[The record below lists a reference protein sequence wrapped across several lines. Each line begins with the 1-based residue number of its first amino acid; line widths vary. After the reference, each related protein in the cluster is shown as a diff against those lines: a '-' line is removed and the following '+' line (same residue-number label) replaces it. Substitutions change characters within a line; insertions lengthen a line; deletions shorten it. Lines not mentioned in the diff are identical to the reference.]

1 MPQNRTVPTDSR
13 RIAGPPV
20 FTGGFPHFFLVN
32 TARRRGW
39 CSRRTFHPKEDQAMS
54 HPLRRRI
61 TTWALV
67 LALAWALILPTP
79 ARAITFGEEEELSA
93 EMLRIIFKKLP
104 VAEDS
109 YVTDYVNRVGK
120 RILAVMPEQPF
131 RYRFYVINQDMYNAF
146 ATPAGHIFVYSGLIE
161 AMDGEDEL
169 AGILGH
175 EIAHVYCRH
184 ISQKIE
190 LAKKMSWAQ
199 LAGMAAGVLLGVAGG
214 SGAAASAVTMGSLA
228 SGVSAQLAFSRENE
242 TQADQL
248 GLKFLSDAGYGTE
261 GLLRVLKKIRSKQWF
276 SKEQVPTYMLT
287 HPAIEDRIA
296 YVTSWI
302 EDHPADAQPKFK
314 PNPVDFERIG
324 TRLIAEY
331 SDPTSELALL
341 EQTLQR
347 DPGNTLARYRYG
359 LVLARANRSAEAIT
373 QLKEVLARNA
383 FNPYMLRDLGKVYF
397 LAGRLDQA
405 LSTLES
411 ARSMIPADP
420 DTLFF
425 LGRTLQEMGQRTEAI
440 ALYTAIIQKTPDYRE
455 AYYFMGQNLGQ
466 QGSLADAHYYLGLYH
481 FRGRD
486 FKTAIAQFKQALRNS
501 PDPETRERV
510 ERLLK
515 QAEDEIKAE
524 KKALEG

>member
-1 MPQNRTVPTDSR
+1 MLQ
-13 RIAGPPV
+13 
-20 FTGGFPHFFLVN
+20 
-32 TARRRGW
+32 
-39 CSRRTFHPKEDQAMS
+39 
-54 HPLRRRI
+54 PLRRRI
-61 TTWALV
+61 TTWGLL
-67 LALAWALILPTP
+67 LALACALILPP
-79 ARAITFGEEEELSA
+79 SAAAITFGEEEELSG

-109 YVTDYVNRVGK
+109 YITDYVNRIGK

-146 ATPAGHIFVYSGLIE
+146 ATPAGHIFIYSGLIE

-190 LAKKMSWAQ
+190 LSKKLGWAQ
-199 LAGMAAGVLLGVAGG
+199 LAGMAAGILLGVAGG
-214 SGAAASAVTMGSLA
+214 GGAAASAVTMGSMA
-228 SGVSAQLAFSRENE
+228 SGATAQLAFSRENE

-261 GLLRVLKKIRSKQWF
+261 GLLRILKKIRAKQWF
-276 SKEQVPTYMLT
+276 SKDQVPTYMMT

-302 EDHPADAQPKFK
+302 EDHKADGPPKFH
-314 PNPVDFERIG
+314 PNPLDFERIV
-324 TRLIAEY
+324 TRLIVEY
-331 SDPTSELALL
+331 NDPTSELALL
-341 EQTLQR
+341 EKTLQR

-359 LVLARANRSAEAIT
+359 LLLARANRGAEAIT

-397 LAGRLDQA
+397 LSGRLDQA

-420 DTLFF
+420 DTLFY
-425 LGRTLQEMGQRTEAI
+425 LGRTEQELGRREAAI
-440 ALYTAIIQKTPDYRE
+440 ALYTTVIQKTPDYRE
-455 AYYFMGQNLGQ
+455 AYYFLGQNLGQ

-486 FKTAIAQFKQALRNS
+486 FKTAIAQFKQSLRNA
-501 PDPETRERV
+501 PDPEKRERV

-515 QAEDEIKAE
+515 QAEEEIKAE
-524 KKALEG
+524 KKAIEG